1 LTGVIT
7 GGGGGIGAAIALAL
21 ARKGFRIV
29 LADLNAKAMAS
40 TVAALEGIDAEVLAV
55 AVDVRIKAD
64 VERLRDVALE
74 RFGAVDVIC
83 NNAGVVAKG
92 LLVDAGD
99 AQWQQ
104 VMAVNFWGVVHGV
117 QTFAPLLVKQGHG
130 HIVNVAS
137 MAGLQGSAGWGVY
150 SASKFAV
157 VGLSEALYQE
167 LKPLGIGVSVVCPML
182 VMTDILKN
190 SSKLLSEGKT
200 TSASVRRADA
210 KPKTDDIITP
220 EEVAAKVVRAIE
232 RKWFYVLTHEEQ
244 AEILQERS
252 EALER
257 AVQRM
262 REPLDQEFP
271 VYSSA
276 LLMGRS

>member
-220 EEVAAKVVRAIE
+220 EEVAAKVVRAID